1 MRITDDAHTPYRFRT
16 VWGFLIHRITLA
28 ELLMRYLLL
37 EITNILHFNFLV
49 HDIDV
54 HPRQGASQ
62 QLNHHVA
69 KTNEVVPPNI
79 RVNTSKA

>member
-1 MRITDDAHTPYRFRT
+1 MRITDDAHTPYRFRI
-16 VWGFLIHRITLA
+16 VLGFLIHRITLA

-54 HPRQGASQ
+54 HPR
-62 QLNHHVA
+62 
-69 KTNEVVPPNI
+69 
-79 RVNTSKA
+79 